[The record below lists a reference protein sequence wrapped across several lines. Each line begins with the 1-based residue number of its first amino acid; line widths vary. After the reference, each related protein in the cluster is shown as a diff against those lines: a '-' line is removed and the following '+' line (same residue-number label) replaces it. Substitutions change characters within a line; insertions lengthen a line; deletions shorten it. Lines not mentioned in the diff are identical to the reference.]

1 MANLNSLLIKK
12 FIHSSGQAEIDA
24 LCMNV
29 VYKSSYWDDANK
41 WVNEHN
47 EDGKEYMMCYNEKH
61 SMTYV
66 YETPNLTDGEIAA
79 LSTFVSNKSLLD
91 ICTKV
96 NEIHFWVKFWSIL
109 GIIGTVITIIAL
121 LAML

>member
-24 LCMNV
+24 LGMNV
-29 VYKSSYWDDANK
+29 VHKSSHWDDAQK
-41 WVNEHN
+41 WVNEHK
-47 EDGKEYMMCYNEKH
+47 EDGKEYIMCYNEKH

-66 YETPNLTDGEIAA
+66 YETPNLTDGEMAA

-91 ICTKV
+91 ICTTV
-96 NEIHFWVKFWSIL
+96 NKIHFWVQFWSIL
-109 GIIGTVITIIAL
+109 GIIGTVLTIIAL